1 MSAII
6 RQYVFPFLIFL
17 VFLFTLVVV
26 SARSFLP
33 DDMAQPAPIEPVSS
47 AIAWVQSA

>member
-6 RQYVFPFLIFL
+6 RQYVFPLLVLL
-17 VFLFTLVVV
+17 VFVFALVVV

-33 DDMAQPAPIEPVSS
+33 DDMAQPAPIEPVSV
-47 AIAWVQSA
+47 AIASDVAT

>member
-6 RQYVFPFLIFL
+6 RQYVFPLLVLL
-17 VFLFTLVVV
+17 VFTFALVVV

-33 DDMAQPAPIEPVSS
+33 EDMAAPAPIEPVS
-47 AIAWVQSA
+47 AALIRGAVV